1 MFILYNP
8 NPFGRMVDDCAVRAL
23 TLALDMDWKDVH
35 RLLSDLAL
43 KMGDMP
49 HADDVWGAALGQHG
63 YRRMTIPNTCPS
75 CYTVG
80 QFAYDHPSGI
90 YVLGLSGH
98 VTTVVDG
105 NVYDTWNTLN
115 NIPVYFWYLYGQ
127 ET

>member
-43 KMGDMP
+43 KMGDMA
-49 HADDVWGAALGQHG
+49 HADDVWGAALGQRG
-63 YRRMTIPNTCPS
+63 YRRMTIPNTCHS

-80 QFAYDHPSGI
+80 QFAYDHPK
-90 YVLGLSGH
+90 
-98 VTTVVDG
+98 T
-105 NVYDTWNTLN
+105 
-115 NIPVYFWYLYGQ
+115 
-127 ET
+127 